1 MVKGAFHVVLA
12 RSVLQGNIR
21 EGINFKFLPFFV
33 HISFIEFDVGVQ

>member
-1 MVKGAFHVVLA
+1 MEGTVLA